1 MKNVQFL
8 QLQPIDDTGSGGL
21 NDFQQDDKFSLTD
34 DVDGSQLEASWTKIL
49 TELESEPDTMPAARK
64 QK

>member
-1 MKNVQFL
+1 MKNLQFL
-8 QLQPIDDTGSGGL
+8 QLQPVDDSGSGGL
-21 NDFQQDDKFSLTD
+21 NDFKSDDNFSLTD

-49 TELESEPDTMPAARK
+49 NELESEPDTRPVNRK